1 MQITTDSFGGRL
13 VVWDSILDEV
23 PGGAGLNVTR
33 LDYTKHNANVDKR
46 WIQAGTPVYFDAST
60 RIAEVCKSAL
70 AIDGGGSTTPRV
82 GKNHHFKVG
91 DLINDGSTSG
101 YISAIDETAAAYD
114 VLTVNTAITVT
125 AGTKYAEGSASG
137 TSALILYTPNGV
149 IKSPTWINDGN
160 ADVPV
165 VTIGTLREADLT
177 YPLPDAYKIALRGG
191 ASQTTASKSSITI
204 R

>member
-13 VVWDSILDEV
+13 VIWDSIIDEI

-46 WIQAGTPVYFDAST
+46 YIQAGTPVYFDAST

-70 AIDGGGSTTPRV
+70 VIDGGGATTPRV

-91 DLINDGSTSG
+91 DFVNDGTTSVL
-101 YISAIDETAAAYD
+101 ITAIDESAAAYD
-114 VLTVNTAITVT
+114 VLTVHAAITY
-125 AGTKYAEGSASG
+125 AAATKYAEGAASG
-137 TSALILYTPNGV
+137 TTAVVKYTPNGV

-177 YPLPDAYKIALRGG
+177 YPLTDAYKIALRGG
-191 ASQTTASKSSITI
+191 ASQTTSSKSMITV